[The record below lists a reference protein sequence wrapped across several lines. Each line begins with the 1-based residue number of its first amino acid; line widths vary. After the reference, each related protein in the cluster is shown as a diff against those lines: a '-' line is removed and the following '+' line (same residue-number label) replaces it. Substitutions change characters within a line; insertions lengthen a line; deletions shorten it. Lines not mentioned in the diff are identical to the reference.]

1 MNAIKRKRIEAGY
14 RYLKLAGIVFVIT
27 LAGAI
32 LASCKTT
39 VYNDG
44 DNTTLEMS
52 PARNIYPNTSVMN
65 GLSLIPGND
74 KESAEDTNA
83 APQGTNPVTVSA
95 SAGTTPAA
103 SEDVKTP

>member
-39 VYNDG
+39 VYNYG

-74 KESAEDTNA
+74 KGIFLCFFKKSPKKYNLPLD
-83 APQGTNPVTVSA
+83 
-95 SAGTTPAA
+95 
-103 SEDVKTP
+103 KR